1 MKIIVFGATGGVG
14 QCIVK
19 QALENGFEVT
29 AFVRTP
35 SKLEVTHDNLKVIQG
50 NAFNPSEVAAGIAGQ
65 DAVVSCLGSSRGMKK
80 STELQEMTQCMVT
93 GMKEHDVQRIVYT
106 ASAGIHKELPGLSG
120 KLIMGLLKNTLA
132 DHKAAVDIIEA
143 QGLNYTIV
151 RPMGLTN
158 GPLSGKY
165 REVAAGV
172 PDKSRSISRADVA
185 HFILRALR
193 DPHYDNASIGI
204 ST

>member
-14 QCIVK
+14 QCVVK
-19 QALENGFEVT
+19 QALENGLEVT

-80 STELQEMTQCMVT
+80 STELKEMTQCMVT

-120 KLIMGLLKNTLA
+120 KLIMALLKNTLA

-165 REVAAGV
+165 REAAAGV

-185 HFILRALR
+185 HLILRALR